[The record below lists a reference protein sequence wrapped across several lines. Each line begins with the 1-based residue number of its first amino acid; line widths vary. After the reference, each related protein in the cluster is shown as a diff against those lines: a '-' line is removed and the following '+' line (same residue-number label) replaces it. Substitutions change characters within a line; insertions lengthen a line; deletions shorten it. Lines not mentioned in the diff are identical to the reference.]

1 MSAPTPIRA
10 PARAVTRPSDS
21 AIAGVLAA
29 LADARGAGRS
39 FCPSEAARRLA
50 DDGRPLMPEVRR
62 VAAAMAAE
70 GVLVATQGG
79 RPADPLTARGPIRLG
94 RPG

>member
-1 MSAPTPIRA
+1 
-10 PARAVTRPSDS
+10 
-21 AIAGVLAA
+21 
-29 LADARGAGRS
+29 
-39 FCPSEAARRLA
+39 
-50 DDGRPLMPEVRR
+50 MPEVRR

-70 GVLVATQGG
+70 GGLVATQGG